1 MKKGFTVILALSIM
15 LTVSAMVNSQTMP
28 MDYIYSVIIYVDGLS
43 QGLSTK
49 ALESNLMTEDGV
61 DKVIVNPQ
69 TGTVIVKIKDGKQ
82 VSLFNLMNRVNET
95 REKSDQFIFRKMK
108 VDAIAHVVKLPITY
122 ISTAKESNA
131 RDRYM
136 LQIGNTNIILAENNM
151 LDNLVKSGYEQVI
164 VSGVVTAFSDAMPIM
179 VIGGFKKIGSE
190 TALKPEV
197 MPKESISSVKIYVD
211 GLENSSLSH
220 DALKANIMT
229 EEGVSK
235 ITIDSKNG
243 YIMITPKSDGKQLSL
258 YNLSKRVNETRQK
271 DTKFNVIL
279 IKVEAVGHLVSPIGE
294 AGGETDE
301 QESRIQ
307 EHHKLQI
314 GDIFF
319 YLTENDNLKEM
330 VNNGLNEVDIN
341 GTVVRFTNTIP
352 EIEVDSFDTA
362 IGESLLDI
370 GPDPLDKMS
379 EGFEKEKEIMKASKH
394 SHIDSVR
401 FYMDSAISSD
411 FADSVKKDLLQI
423 PGVEAINVD
432 PKINLVEFMPKYGE
446 PFDIYNIWHHIDMLK
461 GYKVIKADVVATGE
475 VIEADGGYQASIARP
490 QLYKHYRLAT
500 GDFMGFIL
508 APNNTLSE
516 VLNLKINPVTVIGT
530 IVNFMGRTPILEIKE
545 YQKLEVRPDWLK

>member
-1 MKKGFTVILALSIM
+1 
-15 LTVSAMVNSQTMP
+15 
-28 MDYIYSVIIYVDGLS
+28 
-43 QGLSTK
+43 
-49 ALESNLMTEDGV
+49 
-61 DKVIVNPQ
+61 
-69 TGTVIVKIKDGKQ
+69 
-82 VSLFNLMNRVNET
+82 
-95 REKSDQFIFRKMK
+95 
-108 VDAIAHVVKLPITY
+108 
-122 ISTAKESNA
+122 
-131 RDRYM
+131 
-136 LQIGNTNIILAENNM
+136 
-151 LDNLVKSGYEQVI
+151 
-164 VSGVVTAFSDAMPIM
+164 
-179 VIGGFKKIGSE
+179 
-190 TALKPEV
+190 
-197 MPKESISSVKIYVD
+197 
-211 GLENSSLSH
+211 
-220 DALKANIMT
+220 MT

-243 YIMITPKSDGKQLSL
+243 YVMITPKSDGKQLSL